1 MPTNQNSITIKDIKS
16 ALKKNEFVLF
26 YQPKVSMVAGHIC
39 GAEALIRWIKP
50 DGSLIPPFK
59 FIPIAEESDLIK
71 EITLYVFNRLIVDM
85 ALISTIDSEL
95 VVSFNASGKDFDDDF
110 FTETVI
116 QSLENKVIDAKNLE
130 IEVTE
135 TVLLN
140 ETVTKTCLTKLAKT
154 GISIAMD
161 DFGAGHS
168 GLTTLSKWPFS
179 TIKIDKSLI
188 DDIMTSNK
196 KHSLIQATIRM
207 AHQMNLNVVAEGVED
222 MASYQMLQNYG
233 CKVVQGYLVGKPMSL
248 EHFVHYCNTYE
259 SYPAKP
265 VGLLYMAQLDHIQWR
280 KGIIDSAI
288 FLNSSHEDR
297 KFENIRSC
305 PELDHTKCK
314 LGKWY
319 YSHAYQFENNEFF
332 HLVEKP
338 HEELHKIGQKLL
350 NRASEH
356 CDWEEFKALTIT
368 LSKKSMEVLE
378 TLQNME
384 NDLSMKDLS
393 AGQGFW

>member
-1 MPTNQNSITIKDIKS
+1 MSIADKELTTKDIKQ
-16 ALKKNEFVLF
+16 AMDNNEFVLF
-26 YQPKVSMVAGHIC
+26 YQPKISMVTGEIC

-50 DGSLIPPFK
+50 DGHLIPPFR
-59 FIPIAEESDLIK
+59 FIPIAEESNLIRD
-71 EITLYVFNRLIVDM
+71 ITLYVFNHLIADM
-85 ALISTIDSEL
+85 TLISNVDSEL
-95 VVSFNASGKDFDDDF
+95 VISFNASGKDFDNDI
-110 FTETVI
+110 FTEIVI
-116 QSLENKVIDAKNLE
+116 QALKNKFIDAKNIE

-140 ETVTKTCLTKLAKT
+140 ESVTKVCLTRLANM

-188 DDIMTSNK
+188 DDIMISNK
-196 KHSLIQATIRM
+196 KHALIQATIRM
-207 AHQMNLNVVAEGVED
+207 AHQLNLNVVAEGVED

-233 CKVVQGYLVGKPMSL
+233 CKVVQGYVVGKPMSL
-248 EHFVHYCNTYE
+248 EHFIHYYNIYE
-259 SYPAKP
+259 SFPAKP
-265 VGLLYMAQLDHIQWR
+265 IGLLYMAQLDHIQWR
-280 KGIIDSAI
+280 KGIIDAAI
-288 FLNSSHEDR
+288 FLNNSTEKQ
-297 KFENIRSC
+297 KFQNIRSC

-319 YSHAYQFENNEFF
+319 YSQTHIFEGDALYNR
-332 HLVEKP
+332 VEKP
-338 HEELHKIGQKLL
+338 HKELHQIGRKLL
-350 NRASEH
+350 QRASAH
-356 CDWEEFKALTIT
+356 CEWEEFNALTKL

-384 NDLSMKDLS
+384 NYLSMKDLS
-393 AGQGFW
+393 GGQGFW